1 MPSDYRY
8 DPFSDTSTAV
18 SITNELHVIPT
29 ASPFTI
35 RLSEVPD
42 KAAALTM
49 KIRDVLSAAITTAD
63 ATSITAANGAW
74 FASGNVIMVDSEQ
87 MLVGSVVGDVL
98 SVTRGYNSTVATTH
112 TIGTAVFIENSMTK
126 VSANPTSGQFWPDYS
141 TGADNDEN
149 WNTGLIQFNAADAGK
164 TVVVSYNGIGTLA
177 SVNAP
182 LSLPAWA
189 KYRGDGS
196 DGDFIAAG
204 GEILSGVKQ
213 YKSFAI
219 GAGLTVNVG
228 AEPLIILCQGAV
240 LIDGTLNGA
249 SGLGGTGNQ
258 SANGG
263 AGVGG
268 GGNGGGSVNNGIEVK
283 TGEKGTG
290 GGAGGYGKDNQGAA
304 VNTAGSYYLFD
315 KLLCAQ
321 GETPSSIWQAFMLQ
335 NTLQKAGGGG
345 AGGYNNGAGGG
356 GGGTI
361 LLAGETVSNSGT
373 LNVSGGAKSTST
385 GSNNNSSSGGGGGGA
400 SIVIIAKNIYVSGT
414 ISVKG
419 GDAGLCKSTATSQNG
434 GAGWY
439 KIFTAG

>member
-8 DPFSDTSTAV
+8 DPFNNIAEPV
-18 SITNELHVIPT
+18 PITGETHIIPSN
-29 ASPFTI
+29 SPYTI
-35 RLSEVPD
+35 RLKEVPV
-42 KAAALTM
+42 K
-49 KIRDVLSAAITTAD
+49 
-63 ATSITAANGAW
+63 
-74 FASGNVIMVDSEQ
+74 DSP
-87 MLVGSVVGDVL
+87 
-98 SVTRGYNSTVATTH
+98 STVSL
-112 TIGTAVFIENSMTK
+112 TIAG
-126 VSANPTSGQFWPDYS
+126 VSAVEVAADPAAGEFRCDYT
-141 TGADNDEN
+141 TGADEDDN

-164 TVVVSYNGIGTLA
+164 TVVVSYNGMGTLA
-177 SVNAP
+177 SVNTG
-182 LSLPAWA
+182 LTLPAWA

-213 YKSFAI
+213 YKSFTI

-228 AEPLIILCQGAV
+228 TEPLTILCQGDV

-249 SGLGGTGNQ
+249 GNQGGTG
-258 SANGG
+258 SSTASGG
-263 AGVGG
+263 TGVGG
-268 GGNGGGSVNNGIEVK
+268 GGNGGAQEN

-290 GGAGGYGKDNQGAA
+290 GGAGGYGKGFASGETFP
-304 VNTAGSYYLFD
+304 TAGSYLNLFD

-321 GETPSSIWQAFMLQ
+321 GETPSSIWQSLMQQ

-345 AGGYNNGAGGG
+345 AGGEGYGAGGG

-361 LLAGETVSNSGT
+361 MLAGETVSNAGT
-373 LNVSGGAKSTST
+373 LNIAGGAKSTAT
-385 GSNNNSSSGGGGGGA
+385 GSNNNIASGGGGGGA

-419 GDAGLCKSTATSQNG
+419 GDAGLCKFTATSQNG

-439 KIFTAG
+439 KIFTAGA